1 MKCRLVIS
9 FICLNLLGLIG
20 SLAAGEPA
28 HDFARWEK
36 EISAFERSD
45 RTNPP
50 AKGCILFIGSST
62 IRFWQSLPQDFPG
75 LPVVNRGFGGS
86 ELEDATHFAD
96 RIIFPYEPG
105 IIFLR
110 AGGNDLWAGKTP
122 ERVFAD
128 FKDFVTTVRSRLPR
142 TVIVYIGWNPSVARW
157 KQADKEKEMNRL
169 IEAHVRRTPGLKYAD
184 AWSIPLDAAGKPR
197 PELFRADGLHF
208 NARGYEE
215 LIRRVRPFLPAPAVK
230 QVRLPGGVTAGALR
244 G

>member
-1 MKCRLVIS
+1 MKYRLVIS

-105 IIFLR
+105 MIFLR

-128 FKDFVTTVRSRLPR
+128 FKDFVDTVRSRLPR

-169 IEAHVRRTPGLKYAD
+169 IEAYVRRTPGLKYVD
-184 AWSIPLDAAGKPR
+184 A
-197 PELFRADGLHF
+197 
-208 NARGYEE
+208 
-215 LIRRVRPFLPAPAVK
+215 
-230 QVRLPGGVTAGALR
+230 
-244 G
+244 